1 MKSSSTNCT
10 NNQPHTTPPNLFR
23 FRTSIESTWNT
34 QKKTRGRVIINLSM
48 AMSIKE
54 ICIDTIQPT
63 QLSLGSGLRQTLI
76 RVTMGPLQ
84 HNLGKRNRYSL
95 HLPFASKSTP
105 STLDTTLAF
114 LELDR
119 SLCNLQALSSTATSS
134 RQICP
139 SSSLVANQRLH
150 GNA

>member
-1 MKSSSTNCT
+1 MKSSSTFCA
-10 NNQPHTTPPNLFR
+10 NNQAHTTPPNLFR
-23 FRTSIESTWNT
+23 FHTSNESTWNT
-34 QKKTRGRVIINLSM
+34 QEKTRWPFTVHLSM
-48 AMSIKE
+48 GMSTKE
-54 ICIDTIQPT
+54 ICIDT
-63 QLSLGSGLRQTLI
+63 QLSLRLGLRLTLI
-76 RVTMGPLQ
+76 RVTMGNLQ
-84 HNLGKRNRYSL
+84 HNLGKRNRYNL

-105 STLDTTLAF
+105 SMLDTTLAF

-119 SLCNLQALSSTATSS
+119 SSCNLLALSSTATSS